1 MHVVLRRLLPVTY
14 GQMIGAV
21 ALAIVLV
28 LIGLLAA
35 VALPGA
41 GWILFPILVIVA
53 ILIVVRA
60 VAGGREATPRA

>member
-1 MHVVLRRLLPVTY
+1 MQVVLRRLLPVTY
-14 GQMIGAV
+14 GSMIGAV

>member
-1 MHVVLRRLLPVTY
+1 
-14 GQMIGAV
+14 MIGAV